1 MPNGIIAWLAVIV
14 VAATSTGTLL
24 SRDWRWN
31 LGFMATQYLG
41 AAVLASAHWPLGMA
55 AALLVTGWM
64 SVAALGMTLTTLP
77 PQPDSA
83 ETSWPQGRLFRL
95 FMAGMIFVLAAGLTP
110 RIENFMAGIEAP
122 VIAGAI
128 LLAGIG
134 FLQLGTSSQIARI
147 ILGLLTVLTGFEVF
161 YAAVEGSI
169 LVAGML
175 TVVILGLALVG
186 GYLLN
191 APLPEEGA

>member
-1 MPNGIIAWLAVIV
+1 MLAQVLAWVAVGV
-14 VAATSTGTLL
+14 VAVTATGILL
-24 SRDWRWN
+24 ARDWRWN
-31 LGFMATQYLG
+31 LGFMAGQYLG
-41 AAVLASAHWPLGMA
+41 AAALASTHWPIGMA

-64 SVAALGMTLTTLP
+64 GVAALGMTLTALP
-77 PQPDSA
+77 HQSA
-83 ETSWPQGRLFRL
+83 FTDESWPQGRAFRL

-110 RIENFMAGIEAP
+110 RVQDFMAGVEPP
-122 VIAGAI
+122 VVAASI

-147 ILGLLTVLTGFEVF
+147 MLGLLTVLTGFEVF

-175 TVVILGLALVG
+175 SVVILGLVLAG
-186 GYLLN
+186 AYLLN
-191 APLPEEGA
+191 ASIPEDAA

>member
-1 MPNGIIAWLAVIV
+1 MLAQVLAWSAAGV
-14 VAATSTGTLL
+14 VAATATGVLVA
-24 SRDWRWN
+24 RDWRWN
-31 LGFMATQYLG
+31 LGFMAAQYLG
-41 AAVLASAHWPLGMA
+41 AAALASTHWPIGMA

-64 SVAALGMTLTTLP
+64 TVAALGMTLTALP
-77 PQPDSA
+77 PQSEFTDK
-83 ETSWPQGRLFRL
+83 SWPQGRAFRL

-110 RIENFMAGIEAP
+110 RVQTSMAGVEPP
-122 VIAGAI
+122 VIAGSI

-147 ILGLLTVLTGFEVF
+147 MLGLLTVLTGFEVF

-175 TVVILGLALVG
+175 SVVILGLGLAG
-186 GYLLN
+186 AYLLN
-191 APLPEEGA
+191 ASIPEDAE